1 MQNNEVKALEVAIPD
16 RKPTFKDKSA
26 STHITMDFGTVVPG
40 HFERIYPDT
49 EFSVGDRERV
59 ILTSLV
65 APCFGDLSLKSFSY
79 FVPFS
84 ALTRNY
90 SAMMAQQSVNRGS
103 SSFVPQSLPSIEM
116 RDLSLAVL
124 TGAQMTV
131 YAYNRTTQQ
140 YHLYA
145 LPANQTVNES
155 LSNLPSMMQAMVANL
170 GLTNAYSEHGLQN
183 AWSID
188 LAKIVG
194 MTGSSTSRIPLGN
207 VYPSTFFDAR
217 VNHPDDTVPNMNPVG
232 LGPNEYDYVVPVN
245 VKEVGTS
252 NYVDYILAFRLS
264 SFGRRLRKILIGL
277 GWQFSLTS
285 VKPFS
290 FMRLVAWYCAYFELF
305 QPKRYKNWEQTY
317 AYELMQRADLQSSPA
332 FKAFTSTAS
341 PSNIV
346 RNFLIDELGA
356 CFYTDPMDFVAAHNR
371 QDTVSP
377 GFTAGL
383 FGSLQVNVD
392 NIGVN
397 ISDSDTSSQLNYNTS
412 TSGHAFINTTQHGAL
427 DEKILMRL
435 YRTTNVLTPAGRR
448 IEEMCRA
455 QGLGPDME
463 KVKAK
468 FVGSWELDL
477 DIYDLPAQS
486 DTYNKVSEDGKQLG
500 EFGAYG
506 KSTGKHE
513 KVHYKTSEDGYFINL
528 IAVVPKGGYCETVD
542 PSSTRLSKY
551 DQFNPIFDSVGYQF
565 NTKDETILGSIT
577 WQQTGYENATGTT
590 DGTLTDSFGLAPRYF
605 EKKFGRNVIN
615 GDFSLNSKRNAYSQW
630 NLEKI
635 LSANDH
641 TVHNI
646 QRDSSGNETAIVV
659 RNSKPGDLPIAGD
672 VWRYTARYEWLS
684 RFNRI
689 FYNSFSTFSQMTGIS
704 DSVRTAM
711 YELFSLR
718 DDNFILHIRYDIA
731 VYDKMLPVSRSF
743 ETEDEELKANS
754 KMSKA

>member
-1 MQNNEVKALEVAIPD
+1 MQNNQVKALEVAIPD
-16 RKPTFKDKSA
+16 RELTFKDKSA

-40 HFERIYPDT
+40 HFERIYQDT
-49 EFSVGDRERV
+49 EFSVGDRERC

-103 SSFVPQSLPSIEM
+103 SSFIPQSLPSVEM
-116 RDLSLAVL
+116 RQLSLSVL
-124 TGAQMTV
+124 IGSQLTV
-131 YAYNRTTQQ
+131 YLYNRNTQQ

-145 LPANQTVNES
+145 LPANQPVNDS
-155 LSNLPSMMQAMVANL
+155 LSNLPSVMQVSIANL
-170 GLTNAYSEHGLQN
+170 GLQNNYSSLGLQN
-183 AWSID
+183 SWSID
-188 LAKIVG
+188 LAKLLG
-194 MTGSSTSRIPLGN
+194 MGTSTASIPLGN
-207 VYPSTFFDAR
+207 IYPSSFFDAR
-217 VNHPDDTVPNMNPVG
+217 VNHPDSTVPNIDPVG
-232 LGPNEYDYVVPVN
+232 LGEGQYDYVVPVTVN
-245 VKEVGTS
+245 VAGSPPTD
-252 NYVDYILAFRLS
+252 VDYILAFRLS

-290 FMRLVAWYCAYFELF
+290 VMRLIAWYCAYFELF
-305 QPKRYKNWEQTY
+305 QPKRYKNWEQTN
-317 AYELMQRADLQSSPA
+317 AYQIMQRSDLTASYIWEPFASA
-332 FKAFTSTAS
+332 TSTAY
-341 PSNIV
+341 V
-346 RNFLIDELGA
+346 FRQFLVFELGS
-356 CFYTDPMDFVAAHNR
+356 CFYTDPMDFVSAHNVD
-371 QDTVSP
+371 DTVAPTFQS
-377 GFTAGL
+377 GVNQA
-383 FGSLQVNVD
+383 LQVSVD
-392 NIGVN
+392 NTGVN
-397 ISDSDTSSQLNYNTS
+397 INDVGSSLPHS
-412 TSGHAFINTTQHGAL
+412 GPSSLSGHAFINTTEHGAV

-435 YRTTNVLTPAGRR
+435 YRTTNVMTLAGRR
-448 IEEMCRA
+448 IEELCRA

-528 IAVVPKGGYCETVD
+528 ICVVPKGGYCETVD
-542 PSSTRLSKY
+542 PSATRLGKFG
-551 DQFNPIFDSVGYQF
+551 QFNPIFDSLGYQF

-577 WQQTGYENATGTT
+577 WQQTGYEDPTGTT
-590 DGTLTDSFGLAPRYF
+590 DGELTDSFGLAPVCF

-615 GDFSLNSKRNAYSQW
+615 GDFSLNSQRNKYASW
-630 NLEKI
+630 NLEK
-635 LSANDH
+635 LLTTNDH
-641 TVHNI
+641 KVQNI
-646 QRDSSGNETAIVV
+646 QRDASGNETAIVT
-659 RNSKPGDLPIAGD
+659 RMSTPADLPVAGD

-689 FYNSFSTFSQMTGIS
+689 FYNSFSTFSGMTGIAN
-704 DSVRTAM
+704 SVRTAM

-718 DDNFILHIRYDIA
+718 DDNFILHIRFDIA
-731 VYDKMLPVSRSF
+731 VYDKMLPVQQSF
-743 ETEDEELKANS
+743 ETEDDEIKANS

>member
-16 RKPTFKDKSA
+16 RKLTFKDKSA

-40 HFERIYPDT
+40 HFERIYQDT
-49 EFSVGDRERV
+49 EFSVGDRERC

-103 SSFVPQSLPSIEM
+103 SSFVPQSLPFVQI
-116 RDLSLAVL
+116 RQLSLAVL
-124 TGAQMTV
+124 IGAQMSV
-131 YAYNRTTQQ
+131 YTYDRNTRRYT
-140 YHLYA
+140 LYA
-145 LPANQTVNES
+145 LPANQPVNDAI
-155 LSNLPSMMQAMVANL
+155 SNLPSVMQVIISNL
-170 GLTNAYSEHGLQN
+170 GLQNTFSSYGLSN

-188 LAKIVG
+188 LARILG
-194 MTGSSTSRIPLGN
+194 MGSQTSPIPLGN
-207 VYPSTFFDAR
+207 IYPSSFFDAR
-217 VNHPDDTVPNMNPVG
+217 VNHPDSNVPNISPVG
-232 LGPNEYDYVVPVN
+232 LGEGEYDYVVPVT
-245 VKEVGTS
+245 VKDST
-252 NYVDYILAFRLS
+252 NNDVDYILAFRLS
-264 SFGRRLRKILIGL
+264 SFGRRLRKIFIGL

-285 VKPFS
+285 TDSFS
-290 FMRLVAWYCAYFELF
+290 VLRLVAWYCAYFELF

-317 AYELMQRADLQSSPA
+317 AYGILQSSDLVANPTWDP
-332 FKAFTSTAS
+332 FAS
-341 PSNIV
+341 NTV
-346 RNFLIDELGA
+346 LTNNFRSFLVYELGA

-371 QDTVSP
+371 TDAIAPSMQ
-377 GFTAGL
+377 AGANL
-383 FGSLQVNVD
+383 SLQVNVTNVP
-392 NIGVN
+392 NITD
-397 ISDSDTSSQLNYNTS
+397 IDSSSESSSVTPVS
-412 TSGHAFINTTQHGAL
+412 SHASINTVTHGAL
-427 DEKILMRL
+427 NEKILMRL

-448 IEEMCRA
+448 IEELCRA

-468 FVGSWELDL
+468 FIGSWELDL
-477 DIYDLPAQS
+477 DIYDLPSQS

-506 KSTGKHE
+506 KSVGKHE

-528 IAVVPKGGYCETVD
+528 ICVVPKGGYCETVD
-542 PSSTRLSKY
+542 PSATRLTKFE
-551 DQFNPIFDSVGYQF
+551 QFNPVFDSLGYQF
-565 NTKDETILGSIT
+565 NKKSETILGSIT
-577 WQQTGYENATGTT
+577 WQQTGYEDPTGTT
-590 DGTLTDSFGLAPRYF
+590 DGQLTDSFGLAPRYF

-615 GDFSLNSKRNAYSQW
+615 GDFSLNTQRNKYASW
-630 NLEKI
+630 NLEKL

-641 TVHNI
+641 RVSLRN
-646 QRDSSGNETAIVV
+646 RDASGNEYGNVL
-659 RNSKPGDLPIAGD
+659 RMSKPADLPIAGD
-672 VWRYTARYEWLS
+672 VWRYTSRYEWLS

-689 FYNSFSTFSQMTGIS
+689 FYNSFTTFSQMTNIA
-704 DSVRTAM
+704 DANRTAM
-711 YELFSLR
+711 FELFSLR

-731 VYDKMLPVSRSF
+731 VYDKMLPVQQSF

>member
-26 STHITMDFGTVVPG
+26 TTHITMDFGTVVPG
-40 HFERIYPDT
+40 HFERIYQDT
-49 EFSVGDRERV
+49 EFSVGDRERC

-65 APCFGDLSLKSFSY
+65 APCFGDLSLKSYSY

-90 SAMMAQQSVNRGS
+90 SAMMAQQSVNRGI
-103 SSFVPQSLPSIEM
+103 SSFVPQHIPYVEI
-116 RDLSLAVL
+116 RQLSLAVL
-124 TGAQMTV
+124 FGSQMTV
-131 YAYNRTTQQ
+131 YAYNRNTKQ

-145 LPANQTVNES
+145 LPANKPVTEP
-155 LSNLPSMMQAMVANL
+155 LSGLQSNMQAIIADL
-170 GLTNAYSEHGLQN
+170 GLDSTYSYYGLSN

-188 LAKIVG
+188 LASLLG
-194 MTGSSTSRIPLGN
+194 MGTYTERIPLGN
-207 VYPSTFFDAR
+207 LYPSTFFDAR
-217 VNHPDDTVPNMNPVG
+217 VNHPDTTIPNVSPVG
-232 LGPNEYDYVVPVN
+232 LGEGEFDYVVPVTI
-245 VKEVGTS
+245 KKSGT
-252 NYVDYILAFRLS
+252 NVDYILAFRLS
-264 SFGRRLRKILIGL
+264 SFGRRLRKIFIGL

-285 VKPFS
+285 RKPFDL
-290 FMRLVAWYCAYFELF
+290 MRLVAWYCAYFELF
-305 QPKRYKNWEQTY
+305 QPKRYNNWEQTY
-317 AYELMQRADLQSSPA
+317 AYNVQQHYDLVSSYVSEP
-332 FKAFTSTAS
+332 FAS
-341 PSNIV
+341 SGSLDG
-346 RNFLIDELGA
+346 NFLDFLVFELGA

-371 QDTVSP
+371 SDTVAPSMQ
-377 GFTAGL
+377 AGVN
-383 FGSLQVNVD
+383 SALQVNVA
-392 NIGVN
+392 NLVN
-397 ISDSDTSSQLNYNTS
+397 VFDPDSSSESSAPSS
-412 TSGHAFINTTQHGAL
+412 TSYHASITTVTHGAL
-427 DEKILMRL
+427 DEKLLMRL
-435 YRTTNVLTPAGRR
+435 YRTTNVCTPAGRR
-448 IEEMCRA
+448 IDELCRA

-468 FVGSWELDL
+468 FIGFWELDL

-486 DTYNKVSEDGKQLG
+486 DTYNKVSEEGKQLG

-506 KSTGKHE
+506 KSIGNHE

-528 IAVVPKGGYCETVD
+528 ICVVPKGGYCETVD
-542 PSSTRLSKY
+542 PSATRLTKF

-577 WQQTGYENATGTT
+577 WQQTGYEDPTGTT
-590 DGTLTDSFGLAPRYF
+590 DGELTDSFGLAPRYF

-630 NLEKI
+630 NLEKL
-635 LSANDH
+635 LSSNDH
-641 TVHNI
+641 KVQNV
-646 QRDSSGNETAIVV
+646 QRDSSGNETAIVT
-659 RNSKPGDLPIAGD
+659 RMNKPADLPVAGD
-672 VWRYTARYEWLS
+672 VWRYAARYEWLS

-689 FYNSFSTFSQMTGIS
+689 FYNSYSTFSDMTGIA

-718 DDNFILHIRYDIA
+718 DDNFVLHIRYDIA
-731 VYDKMLPVSRSF
+731 VYDKMLPVQQSF